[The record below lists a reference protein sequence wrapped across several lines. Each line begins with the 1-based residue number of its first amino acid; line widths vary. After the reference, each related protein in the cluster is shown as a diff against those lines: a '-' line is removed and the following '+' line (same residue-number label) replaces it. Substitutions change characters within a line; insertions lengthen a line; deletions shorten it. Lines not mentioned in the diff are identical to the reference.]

1 MKRDHH
7 TVSKFYL
14 AGFAN
19 GSKQIRRTPLANP
32 EAAGNVSIS
41 QASVVRDFYL
51 LPTVDGQLT
60 DGVEN
65 VFSEVESDGARG
77 IRALVT
83 DQEWPIRL
91 VTRGR
96 IAAWVALQHL
106 RSPAT
111 RSIVGRAADAYVKE
125 RIIKGGREG
134 LRELLDHGQEVKTSE
149 VEIDAAWAIYSDT
162 DSFQLRACPVDHVAY
177 IRDQWRLLTE
187 ELLLRP
193 WQILRFD
200 NAALVTCDH
209 PVVWGPETSESD
221 FAGGVFIPMG
231 RRVGLLMGVKES
243 DESSVTVDHLSPGT
257 PAQAWLY
264 NNWVIA
270 TAWDEVFTHPDDA
283 DLTRGPLPPPR
294 RR

>member
-19 GSKQIRRTPLANP
+19 ESKQIRRIRLANP

-51 LPTVDGQLT
+51 LPTADGELT

-65 VFSEVESDGARG
+65 VFSEAESDGARG

-83 DQEWPIRL
+83 DQEWQIRL

-134 LRELLDHGQEVKTSE
+134 LRELLDHGQEVKASE
-149 VEIDAAWAIYSDT
+149 VEVDTAWAIYSDT
-162 DSFQLRACPVDHVAY
+162 DSFQLKARPVDHVAY

-187 ELLLRP
+187 DLLLRP
-193 WQILRFD
+193 WEILHFE
-200 NAALVTCDH
+200 NSALVTCDH
-209 PVVWGPETSESD
+209 PVVWGPGTSESD

-231 RRVGLLMGVKES
+231 RRVGLLMGVRQS
-243 DESSVTVDHLSPGT
+243 DESGVTVDHLTLGT

-270 TAWDEVFTHPDDA
+270 TAWDEVFTHPNDA